1 LRWSEGCL
9 GQHRRIFT
17 IRVSAYSRSER
28 FGVAARA
35 RLTGT
40 RLVSCQKFAPEY
52 FSQENSLRIRGN
64 IDTATTGQFS
74 TILSL
79 TGALIRYGFYFV
91 AAIVLSVIGVVMI
104 WILGNRI
111 KTVDDKPAFHL
122 ADSSIANLPTS
133 SQIVTGGRLGRA
145 EVIHYGTLH
154 NRSTDLTIV
163 MVLPPNGVM
172 AESQLGVSLRET
184 GLLGGVRPV
193 MLPNFYDLET
203 RFGAVRAMEMR
214 VDADGRWKQCLAFQ
228 SRFDN
233 PAIYLM
239 GWSCDAT
246 GAQPSASALACT
258 LDTFK
263 MDGKLASTE
272 ADAFMRARMNRPAN
286 CSAQP
291 VSQTYD
297 TRIHRVS
304 PPSRWSRPT
313 ARTHL

>member
-1 LRWSEGCL
+1 L
-9 GQHRRIFT
+9 I
-17 IRVSAYSRSER
+17 
-28 FGVAARA
+28 
-35 RLTGT
+35 
-40 RLVSCQKFAPEY
+40 
-52 FSQENSLRIRGN
+52 
-64 IDTATTGQFS
+64 
-74 TILSL
+74 
-79 TGALIRYGFYFV
+79 GAFIRYGFYAV
-91 AAIVLSVIGVVMI
+91 AAIVLGMIGIVMI
-104 WILGNRI
+104 PILNNRV

-122 ADSSIANLPTS
+122 ADSSIANLPVN
-133 SQIVTGGRLGRA
+133 SQIVTGGSVGRA
-145 EVIHYGTLH
+145 EVMHYGTLH
-154 NRSTDLTIV
+154 NRFTDLTVV

-172 AESQLGVSLRET
+172 AESQLGVSLQGA
-184 GLLGGVRPV
+184 GLLRGIRAV

-214 VDADGRWKQCLAFQ
+214 VDADGRWKQCLAFR

-233 PAIYLM
+233 PAVYLT

-263 MDGKLASTE
+263 VDGKLASSE
-272 ADAFMRARMNRPAN
+272 ADAFMRARMNQPAN

-291 VSQTYD
+291 VSQTHD
-297 TRIHRVS
+297 TRFHRIS